1 MKDFTNSSKTLYNY
15 SKKESDGDIE
25 HFNNAPNKGFF
36 EFEKSFEKF
45 IENFLKHS
53 RKNKFDDNLYLD
65 NVAELRSIHKNKKTY
80 SHYEKDENEINE
92 HINVINNYIKEVKDT
107 KITFKTLTD
116 ISKKLVT
123 LNGVL
128 ESLNSDNDY
137 SYKHSD
143 KRVAVINKKI
153 ADQKQEI
160 KYLKDSLSSTIDKL
174 PAVMESAAKIKELF
188 QAMDDNA
195 EPKFKSNLAMKFI
208 KNQERKEDL
217 VSAIQSKIVS
227 FLQDKLSEDDIV
239 DRYEFTKG
247 QKNEEV
253 LIFKDGS
260 IATLKHG
267 VYVTPEMKYGAYK
280 ELSEEISKDVAS
292 FLLRKKPKLIQPF
305 IQKMAQENYNVN
317 GLYIAI
323 NSFIK
328 NEQILKNYH
337 FDVLEELSKANRLEY
352 FDDAIDKVR
361 RTHEQNMLAASI
373 FTGRYKELYDKKS
386 ADYIKSLYEL
396 KVTKEDLQDNIGKKM
411 AGFKTSAEVN
421 EALKKYVNSLQ
432 EFEADA
438 TVKKAANFETNVAH
452 HTEDMVILKINNYEA
467 SKALGSG
474 SWCISRHES
483 HFDSYAGSKDKLQF
497 FVFDYTKE
505 SNDKLSM
512 IGITLNTD
520 GTHSAAHI
528 KNDDPL
534 YASDKKF
541 LALQKTIIKENM
553 HLFELSDSMKKKLKE
568 TDEEAPSNKKNKIK
582 NAL

>member
-323 NSFIK
+323 NSFIN

-337 FDVLEELSKANRLEY
+337 FDVLEELSKANSLEY

-361 RTHEQNMLAASI
+361 RTHEQNMLSASI

-421 EALKKYVNSLQ
+421 DALKKYVNSLQ

-553 HLFELSDSMKKKLKE
+553 HLFVLSDAMKKKLKE

>member
-1 MKDFTNSSKTLYNY
+1 MKDFTNSSKTLYSY

-438 TVKKAANFETNVAH
+438 TVKKAANFETDVAH

>member
-1 MKDFTNSSKTLYNY
+1 MKDFTNSSKTLYSY

-45 IENFLKHS
+45 IEKFLTHS

-107 KITFKTLTD
+107 KITFKALTD

-123 LNGVL
+123 LNDVL
-128 ESLNSDNDY
+128 ESLNADNDY
-137 SYKHSD
+137 SYKYSE

-153 ADQKQEI
+153 TDQKQEI
-160 KYLKDSLSSTIDKL
+160 KNLKASLSSTIDKL
-174 PAVMESAAKIKELF
+174 PTVMESAAKIKELF

-195 EPKFKSNLAMKFI
+195 KPKFKSNLAMKFI

-337 FDVLEELSKANRLEY
+337 FEVLEELSKAGSLEY
-352 FDDAIDKVR
+352 FDDSIDKVR

-386 ADYIKSLYEL
+386 AEYIKSLYEL

-438 TVKKAANFETNVAH
+438 TVKKASNFETNVAH

>member
-1 MKDFTNSSKTLYNY
+1 MKDFTNSSKILYSY

-25 HFNNAPNKGFF
+25 HFNNATNKGFF
-36 EFEKSFEKF
+36 EFETTF
-45 IENFLKHS
+45 
-53 RKNKFDDNLYLD
+53 NKFVDKFLTHAQKTQFTDNLYLD
-65 NVAELRSIHKNKKTY
+65 NVAALKNIHNNKKAY
-80 SHYEKDENEINE
+80 SNYKKDETELNV
-92 HINVINNYIKEVKDT
+92 HINIINSYIDEVKDT
-107 KITFKTLTD
+107 KMTFKELAEMTKTLT
-116 ISKKLVT
+116 T
-123 LNGVL
+123 LTGVL
-128 ESLNSDNDY
+128 ESLNSDKSY
-137 SYKHSD
+137 TYKHSD
-143 KRVAVINKKI
+143 KRVLTITGKI
-153 ADQKQEI
+153 AAQNEEMKELQS
-160 KYLKDSLSSTIDKL
+160 SLSSTIDKL
-174 PAVMESAAKIKELF
+174 PTIMKSVAKVQELF
-188 QAMDDNA
+188 QIMDDNA
-195 EPKFKSNLAMKFI
+195 EPKFKSNLAIKFI
-208 KNQERKEDL
+208 KNQERKDDL

-227 FLQDKLSEDDIV
+227 FLQDKISEDDIL

-260 IATLKHG
+260 IATLKRG

-280 ELSEEISKDVAS
+280 DLSEEISKDVAS

-305 IQKMAQENYNVN
+305 IQKMAEENFNVN

-337 FDVLEELSKANRLEY
+337 FDVLEELSKANSLEY

-411 AGFKTSAEVN
+411 AGFKTSNDVN

-474 SWCISRHES
+474 SWCISRNES
-483 HFDSYAGSKDKLQF
+483 HFESYAGKKDKLQF
-497 FVFDYTKE
+497 FIFDYTKE
-505 SNDKLSM
+505 SNDKMSM

-553 HLFELSDSMKKKLKE
+553 HLFELSDAMKKKLKE

>member
-1 MKDFTNSSKTLYNY
+1 M
-15 SKKESDGDIE
+15 
-25 HFNNAPNKGFF
+25 
-36 EFEKSFEKF
+36 
-45 IENFLKHS
+45 
-53 RKNKFDDNLYLD
+53 
-65 NVAELRSIHKNKKTY
+65 
-80 SHYEKDENEINE
+80 
-92 HINVINNYIKEVKDT
+92 
-107 KITFKTLTD
+107 
-116 ISKKLVT
+116 
-123 LNGVL
+123 

>member
-1 MKDFTNSSKTLYNY
+1 MKDFTNSSKTLYSY

>member
-1 MKDFTNSSKTLYNY
+1 MKDFTNSSKTLYSY
-15 SKKESDGDIE
+15 AKKESDGDIE

-36 EFEKSFEKF
+36 EFETTFNKF
-45 IENFLKHS
+45 IDKFLTHAK
-53 RKNKFDDNLYLD
+53 KTKFDDNLYLD
-65 NVAELRSIHKNKKTY
+65 NVAALRNIHKNKKTY
-80 SHYEKDENEINE
+80 SNYKKDENEINA
-92 HINVINNYIKEVKDT
+92 HINIINNYIDEVKESKT
-107 KITFKTLTD
+107 TFKDLSEMTKTLN
-116 ISKKLVT
+116 T

-128 ESLNSDNDY
+128 ESLNSEENY
-137 SYKHSD
+137 TYKHSE
-143 KRVAVINKKI
+143 KRVAVITGKI
-153 ADQKQEI
+153 ADQKKEM
-160 KYLKDSLSSTIDKL
+160 KELKSSLSSTIDKL
-174 PAVMESAAKIKELF
+174 PTIMESVAKVQELF
-188 QAMDDNA
+188 QKMDDHA

-208 KNQERKEDL
+208 KNQERKDDL
-217 VSAIQSKIVS
+217 INAIQAKIVS
-227 FLQDKLSEDDIV
+227 FLQDKISEDDIV

-253 LIFKDGS
+253 IIFKDGS
-260 IATLKHG
+260 IAALKRG

-305 IQKMAQENYNVN
+305 IQKMAEENYNVN

-337 FDVLEELSKANRLEY
+337 FDVLEELGKAKNLEY
-352 FDDAIDKVR
+352 FDDAVDKVR
-361 RTHEQNMLAASI
+361 RTHEQNLLAASI

-386 ADYIKSLYEL
+386 SEYIKSLYEL
-396 KVTKEDLQDNIGKKM
+396 KVSKDDLQDNIGKKM
-411 AGFKTSAEVN
+411 AGFKSAAEIN

-438 TVKKAANFETNVAH
+438 TIKKAANFETNVAH

-483 HFDSYAGSKDKLQF
+483 HFDSYAGGKDKLQF

-512 IGITLNTD
+512 IGITLYTD
-520 GTHSAAHI
+520 GSHSASHI
-528 KNDDPL
+528 KNDDQL

-541 LALQKTIIKENM
+541 LALQKTIITGNM
-553 HLFELSDSMKKKLKE
+553 HLFELSESMKKKLKE
-568 TDEEAPSNKKNKIK
+568 PEEAPATTQKKIK

>member
-1 MKDFTNSSKTLYNY
+1 MKDFTNSSKTLYSY

-45 IENFLKHS
+45 IEKFLIHS
-53 RKNKFDDNLYLD
+53 RKNKFDENLYLD

-80 SHYEKDENEINE
+80 SHYKKDENEINE

-116 ISKKLVT
+116 ISKTLVT

-137 SYKHSD
+137 SYKHSE

-160 KYLKDSLSSTIDKL
+160 KHLKASLSSTIDKL

-195 EPKFKSNLAMKFI
+195 EPKFKSNLAIKFI

-438 TVKKAANFETNVAH
+438 TINKAAKFDTNVAL

>member
-1 MKDFTNSSKTLYNY
+1 MKDFTNSSKILYRY
-15 SKKESDGDIE
+15 SKNESDGDIE
-25 HFNNAPNKGFF
+25 HFNNADNKGFF
-36 EFEKSFEKF
+36 EFENNFSSFIDTFLTHSNKTKF
-45 IENFLKHS
+45 H
-53 RKNKFDDNLYLD
+53 DTLYLS
-65 NVAELRSIHKNKKTY
+65 NVVSLKNIYNNKKKYNNNQKNDEEIT
-80 SHYEKDENEINE
+80 SHINIINDYINE
-92 HINVINNYIKEVKDT
+92 VKSTVAIFDELKEMQKS
-107 KITFKTLTD
+107 LE
-116 ISKKLVT
+116 S
-123 LNGVL
+123 LNKVL
-128 ESLNSDNDY
+128 ESLNSDNEY
-137 SYKHSD
+137 SYKYSE
-143 KRVAVINKKI
+143 KRAKVINDKI
-153 ADQKQEI
+153 SAQQEEI
-160 KYLKDSLSSTIDKL
+160 KTLKKTLKSTIDKL
-174 PAVMESAAKIKELF
+174 PNVKESFNKVKDLL
-188 QAMDDNA
+188 QHMDDNA
-195 EPKFKSNLAMKFI
+195 EPRFKVNLATKFI
-208 KNQERKEDL
+208 KNQERKDDL
-217 VSAIQSKIVS
+217 MGAIQSKIVS
-227 FLQDKLSEDDIV
+227 FLQDKISEDDIV
-239 DRYEFTKG
+239 DRYVFTKG

-253 LIFKDGS
+253 IIFKDGS
-260 IATLKHG
+260 IAALKRG

-280 ELSEEISKDVAS
+280 ELSEEISRDVAS
-292 FLLRKKPKLIQPF
+292 FLLRKKPAYVQPF
-305 IQKMAQENYNVN
+305 IKKMAAENYNVN
-317 GLYIAI
+317 GMYIAI

-328 NEQILKNYH
+328 NEQILKNYQ
-337 FDVLEELSKANRLEY
+337 FDVLGELDKSKNLEY
-352 FDDAIDKVR
+352 FDDAVDKVR
-361 RTHEQNMLAASI
+361 RKHEQNLLAASI
-373 FTGRYKELYDKKS
+373 FTGRYKELYDKK
-386 ADYIKSLYEL
+386 ATEHIKTLYEL
-396 KVTKEDLQDNIGKKM
+396 KVTKDDLQDNIGKKM

-438 TVKKAANFETNVAH
+438 TINKAAKFDTNVAL

-553 HLFELSDSMKKKLKE
+553 HLFELSDSMKKKMKE

>member
-1 MKDFTNSSKTLYNY
+1 MKDFTNSSKTLYSY

-45 IENFLKHS
+45 IEKFLTHS

-80 SHYEKDENEINE
+80 SHYKKDENEINE
-92 HINVINNYIKEVKDT
+92 HINIINDYIKEVKET
-107 KITFKTLTD
+107 KVTFKTLTD
-116 ISKKLVT
+116 ISKTLVT

-128 ESLNSDNDY
+128 ESLNADNDY
-137 SYKHSD
+137 SYKHSE

-153 ADQKQEI
+153 AAQKQEI
-160 KYLKDSLSSTIDKL
+160 KSLKDSLSSTIDKL
-174 PAVMESAAKIKELF
+174 PTVMESAAKIKELF

-253 LIFKDGS
+253 IIFKDGS
-260 IATLKHG
+260 IAALKRG

-280 ELSEEISKDVAS
+280 DLSEEISKDVAS

-305 IQKMAQENYNVN
+305 IQKMSEENFNVN

-337 FDVLEELSKANRLEY
+337 FDVLEELSKANSLEY

-411 AGFKTSAEVN
+411 AGFKTSNDVN

-438 TVKKAANFETNVAH
+438 TVKKAAKFETNVAH

-474 SWCISRHES
+474 SWCISRNES
-483 HFDSYAGSKDKLQF
+483 HFESYAGKKDKLQF
-497 FVFDYTKE
+497 FIFDYTKE
-505 SNDKLSM
+505 SNDKMSM

-553 HLFELSDSMKKKLKE
+553 HLFELSDAMKKKLKE

>member
-1 MKDFTNSSKTLYNY
+1 MKDFTNSSKTLYSY

-512 IGITLNTD
+512 IGTTLNTD

-553 HLFELSDSMKKKLKE
+553 HLFELSDYMKKKLKE